1 MKKLLSLSMF
11 VMLSVMA
18 FSQATTLFISEI
30 AEGSSNNKY
39 LEIYNGTGVAVDLS
53 NFSLSSCSNGC
64 DIFGEFDFPDNLTF
78 APMTMLADGD
88 VYLIAHP
95 SADASILAI
104 ADMTFSFLSNGDDT
118 YALTNVGAT
127 ASVYTIIDIVGDLQG
142 DPGAGWPVADD
153 TNGTQNQTLVRKTT
167 VCNGNPNELGSFGT
181 DAATSEWIVNP
192 IDDWTN
198 INMHNSSCV
207 ATCDTYAS
215 IVLTECTSYTSPSG
229 LYTWTATGMYND
241 TIPNTALC
249 DSIITFDLTIATVYN
264 ETAALTICSGT
275 NYTFGT
281 QTLTTQGQY
290 TELFT
295 SMDGCDSTV
304 ILDLTVVSSYTESA
318 TAEICDGDT
327 YTFGTQS
334 LTVGGPYTELF
345 TSSTGCDSTV
355 NLTLTVLTPTTAS
368 IAEVVCGT
376 YTAADAAVYT
386 TTGIYT
392 AIIPNTAGCDS
403 TITID
408 LTVNMPST
416 NTVTDA
422 ACGSYIANAITY
434 TTSGTYTQTTLNA
447 AGCDSVITF
456 VLDITPTPAA
466 PTLSGDETYCDGD
479 VIADIM
485 ANGSTFDSL
494 IISGV
499 ADATLP
505 GGLPKCIEFYAI
517 YDIADLSTYGF
528 GSANN
533 GGGTDGEEFTF
544 PAMALAAG
552 STYKVATDSV
562 NYFTFFGEYPNNVAS
577 FPANVNGD
585 DAIELFHNGV
595 VIDVFGDINMDGTGE
610 AWEYL
615 DSWTY
620 RNNNSFPNGGVFNI
634 AEWSFGGINVLDGAT
649 DNATSANPFPIG
661 TFMSTPPTSEINWF
675 SDAALTMNVGTGTT
689 LTPSGTPGAVS
700 YYVTETLIGGSTCEG
715 TSSMVTITVNALPML
730 TFAPTSTA
738 CVYNAAFAL
747 AGTPVGGTFSGTGV
761 SGSDFDPATAGIGT
775 HTITYDYTDA
785 NTCSASITADITVD
799 ACASIDEN
807 NVNNVAIYPNP
818 ATDVITLTFEADQ
831 AIVTIYAVQGQ
842 IMNVNTIHSSEMIKI
857 SNLEAGTYIVK
868 VVANNK
874 TYTQRLII
882 K

>member
-11 VMLSVMA
+11 VMFSMMA
-18 FSQATTLFISEI
+18 FSQTTDLIISEY
-30 AEGSSNNKY
+30 AEGLGGNKKY
-39 LEIYNGTGVAVDLS
+39 IEIYNGTGSDIDMSNYQLWKSVNANPWSGSVQLSGIIANGATYVIANNVTDTPGADLYDTY
-53 NFSLSSCSNGC
+53 LS
-64 DIFGEFDFPDNLTF
+64 F
-78 APMTMLADGD
+78 
-88 VYLIAHP
+88 
-95 SADASILAI
+95 
-104 ADMTFSFLSNGDDT
+104 NGDDAMAIAKDPGSGT
-118 YALTNVGAT
+118 YAP
-127 ASVYTIIDIVGDLQG
+127 IDIVGEDAI
-142 DPGAGWPVADD
+142 DPGSGWTVAGV
-153 TNGTQNQTLVRKTT
+153 TNATQDAILIRKAT
-167 VCNGNPNELGSFGT
+167 VCSPTTNWVLSAGT
-181 DAATSEWIVNP
+181 DATDSQWIIAVDPFTNSAEAT
-192 IDDWTN
+192 DLGMHTN
-198 INMHNSSCV
+198 SCV
-207 ATCDTYAS
+207 ATCDSYAS
-215 IVLTECTSYTSPSG
+215 ISLTECTSYTSPSG
-229 LYTWTATGMYND
+229 LYTWTMNGLYND

-275 NYTFGT
+275 SYTFGT
-281 QTLTTQGQY
+281 QTLTAQGQY

-295 SMDGCDSTV
+295 SMDACDSTV
-304 ILDLTVVSSYTESA
+304 ILDLTVVASYTETA

-327 YTFGTQS
+327 YTFGSQS
-334 LTVGGPYTELF
+334 LTLAGPYSELF

-355 NLTLTVLTPTTAS
+355 NLTLTLLAPTSSSLT
-368 IAEVVCGT
+368 EVVCGS
-376 YTAADAAVYT
+376 YTAPDAMVYT
-386 TTGIYT
+386 ATGLYT
-392 AIIPNTAGCDS
+392 AVIPNTAGCDS
-403 TITID
+403 TISID
-408 LTVNMPST
+408 LTVNMPSA
-416 NTVTDA
+416 NTITDA
-422 ACGSYIANAITY
+422 ACGSYTANAMTY
-434 TTSGTYTQTTLNA
+434 TTSGTYTQTTMNA

-466 PTLSGDETYCDGD
+466 PGVSGDEMYCDGD
-479 VIADIM
+479 VINDMTAT
-485 ANGSTFDSL
+485 GSAFDSL

-517 YDIADLSTYGF
+517 YDIADLSAYGF

-544 PAMALAAG
+544 PVMALAAG

-562 NYFTFFGEYPNNVAS
+562 NYFTFFGEYPNTTVAS
-577 FPANVNGD
+577 AANVNGD

-620 RNNNSFPNGGVFNI
+620 RNNNSLPNGGVFNI
-634 AEWSFGGINVLDGAT
+634 AEWSFGGVDILDGAT
-649 DNATSANPFPIG
+649 DNATSANPFPLG
-661 TFMSTPPTSEINWF
+661 TFMSTTPTSEINWF
-675 SDAALTMNVGTGTT
+675 SDAALTMNVGTGMT
-689 LTPSGTPGAVS
+689 LTPSGTPGAVT
-700 YYVTETLIGGSTCEG
+700 YYVTETLIGGSTCDG
-715 TSSMVTITVNALPML
+715 TASMITITVNALPML

-738 CVYNAAFAL
+738 CVYNAAFTL
-747 AGTPVGGTFSGTGV
+747 AATPAGGTFSGTGV
-761 SGSDFDPATAGIGT
+761 SGSDFDPATAGVGV

-831 AIVTIYAVQGQ
+831 ALVTIYSVQGQ
-842 IMNVNTIHSSEMIKI
+842 IMNVNTIHSSEMINV

-874 TYTQRLII
+874 TYTQRVII